1 MVQRLKILYQASLP
15 ILIRELV
22 CKNYHAIPKLKKIQL
37 NRSLGLSGSNPT
49 ILAKSVKEF
58 IEITGQKPIVTKSKK
73 AVSGFK
79 IREDMNLGVSVTL
92 RGDKMYDFLDKLMH
106 LTLPQI
112 RDFRGISP
120 KKFDSFGNLNFGI
133 NDQLI
138 FPELNYN
145 DIDQTRGFDIN
156 IVTSGKTDKE
166 GKALLTILGFPF
178 TN

>member
-1 MVQRLKILYQASLP
+1 MAQRLKILYKTSLP
-15 ILIRELV
+15 ILIKELA
-22 CKNYHAIPKLKKIQL
+22 CENYHKIPKLEKIQL
-37 NRSLGLSGSNPT
+37 NRSLGLAGSNT
-49 ILAKSVKEF
+49 NILTKSIKEF

-79 IREDMNLGVSVTL
+79 IRENMNLGISVVL
-92 RGDKMYDFLDKLMH
+92 RGDKMYNFLDKLIH
-106 LTLPQI
+106 LALPQI
-112 RDFRGISP
+112 RDFRGVDS

-156 IVTSGKTDKE
+156 IITSGKTDSESKM
-166 GKALLTILGFPF
+166 LLTILGFPF
-178 TN
+178 SN